1 MNKEKV
7 TMLVKGILLFVIV
20 VITTVTIIYT
30 PEKFRANQP
39 LQQIGTALLM
49 VPLLY
54 DIVKNRMPLSAFVGI
69 SLAIVIH
76 VIGAQYSYSNVPH
89 MEWCRWLELWAQ
101 KPRNNYD
108 RIVHLS
114 FGALLFPF
122 LYHMSHK
129 WLGEKKLAA
138 ILMAWLLVQAGSII
152 YEIFE
157 WQLSVWMDPSA
168 AEGYNG
174 QQGDVWDAQKDMA
187 LAMIGSTI
195 MALFYAA
202 KGNIEL
208 ERIRALHIKGE
219 TK

>member
-7 TMLVKGILLFVIV
+7 TMLVKGIILFAV
-20 VITTVTIIYT
+20 VAITTVTIIYT
-30 PEKFRANQP
+30 PEEFRANQP

-69 SLAIVIH
+69 ALAIVIH
-76 VIGAQYSYSNVPH
+76 VIGAMYSYSNVPN

-122 LYHMSHK
+122 LFYMSRK
-129 WLGEKKLAA
+129 WLGGKTLTA

-157 WQLSVWMDPSA
+157 WLLSVCCNQSVAD
-168 AEGYNG
+168 GYNG

-195 MALFYAA
+195 MAICYA
-202 KGNIEL
+202 
-208 ERIRALHIKGE
+208 IKNMRE
-219 TK
+219 NRCR